1 MQHFASF
8 NNVCIFQ
15 LVGFLVKRLKGSGN
29 GFVCVVAWIIQTN
42 EHELMRSRHAAE
54 INLCFN
60 WTRLNCATL
69 LTFLMCGFADMTPNN
84 QSHSRCGA
92 MLVIVVYNGVWFF
105 KIIFPVRYHQR
116 AIWSKRNVFLWAI
129 TAASQLSSFQCIA
142 CWADPKIILATKVVL
157 LFKKWHVEG
166 QSHLGAATF
175 YCQTTSTLNRKTENQ
190 YPDGNR
196 GALVAALF
204 READPREEV
213 RRQLEGSYGIS
224 MLL

>member
-69 LTFLMCGFADMTPNN
+69 LTFLMCG
-84 QSHSRCGA
+84 
-92 MLVIVVYNGVWFF
+92 VIVVYNGVWFF

-157 LFKKWHVEG
+157 LFKKWHVQG